1 MLYLMELNHNV
12 TNLHNHP
19 MPCVGGKF
27 CGRLV
32 DISIR
37 FHLIP
42 NVAVQCYH
50 RVHRDADGKI

>member
-1 MLYLMELNHNV
+1 MLYLMEINHNV
-12 TNLHNHP
+12 THLHNHP

-37 FHLIP
+37 VHLIP
-42 NVAVQCYH
+42 NVAVSVITTTGTQYNSQ
-50 RVHRDADGKI
+50 

>member
-1 MLYLMELNHNV
+1 MLYSMELNHNV

-37 FHLIP
+37 VHLIP
-42 NVAVQCYH
+42 NVAVLSQGSH
-50 RVHRDADGKI
+50 GR